1 MPATTTT
8 IEKFPSSVPES
19 QIKNLVQLRID
30 AGAIRSTYSTQG
42 GEWVIETEWNVIG
55 QQ

>member
-8 IEKFPSSVPES
+8 IEKFPKSIPES
-19 QIKNLVQLRID
+19 DIKGLVQLRID
-30 AGAIRSTYSTQG
+30 AGAIRSTYRTEG
-42 GEWVIETEWNVIG
+42 NEWVIETEWNVIG